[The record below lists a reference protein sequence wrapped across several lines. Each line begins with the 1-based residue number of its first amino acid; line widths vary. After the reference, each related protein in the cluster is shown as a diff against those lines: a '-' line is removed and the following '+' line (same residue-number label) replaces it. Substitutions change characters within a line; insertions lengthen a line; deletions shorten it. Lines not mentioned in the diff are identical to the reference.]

1 MQRSTASRSTAR
13 GAAARAP
20 AVSSAACTHS
30 RVSSE
35 KPAHQW
41 SGPFLRVVYVTH
53 SKWARP
59 RDSSV
64 SVPYSRWRSPMV
76 QSDQVQHLKPR
87 RPPTDGKIAMVPL
100 LLRGID
106 FAASRTIS
114 YIKHVSYIK

>member
-1 MQRSTASRSTAR
+1 MPAR
-13 GAAARAP
+13 GG
-20 AVSSAACTHS
+20 SACSFTPS

-64 SVPYSRWRSPMV
+64 SVPYSRSRSPMV
-76 QSDQVQHLKPR
+76 QSDQVQHLQP
-87 RPPTDGKIAMVPL
+87 RPPPTAGKLAMVPL
-100 LLRGID
+100 LLRGIGLP
-106 FAASRTIS
+106 ASRTIPYTIHVR
-114 YIKHVSYIK
+114 YIK